1 MESTTIREQLAEMRD
16 MLDAIDGSVGDLIF
30 EDEHKR
36 YVTDL
41 GNFSHLIGETGV
53 ELMNGLAGGDAQID
67 ISTVKDGAIYLDD
80 DSITELIEAL
90 RALQAFRAAQGA

>member
-1 MESTTIREQLAEMRD
+1 MYTTIREQLAEMRD
-16 MLDAIDGSVGDLIF
+16 MLDAIDGSVGDLVF

-36 YVTDL
+36 YVTDS
-41 GNFSHLIGETGV
+41 GTFSYGIGETGA
-53 ELMNGLAGGDAQID
+53 ELLTD
-67 ISTVKDGAIYLDD
+67 KDGGAYIDVSVVEDGVMDLDD

>member
-16 MLDAIDGSVGDLIF
+16 MLDAIDGSVGDLTF

-36 YVTDL
+36 YVSDSGT
-41 GNFSHLIGETGV
+41 FSYPIPGTGAEV
-53 ELMNGLAGGDAQID
+53 LAEPDGTAHID
-67 ISTVKDGAIYLDD
+67 VSTVKDKAVDLDD

>member
-16 MLDAIDGSVGDLIF
+16 MLDAIDGSVGDLVF

-36 YVTDL
+36 YLSEYT
-41 GNFSHLIGETGV
+41 GTFSHAIGETGA
-53 ELMNGLAGGDAQID
+53 ELLTANDGSTYID
-67 ISTVKDGAIYLDD
+67 VSTVENDVIDLDD